1 MVMKCFADPG
11 SECSC
16 PMADRTGKTMREV
29 SVLVPLG
36 AVCLPAKQGKQKLS
50 IYSSCAHHQTSSRQ
64 RYTCHLKNHRVPV
77 FEGQKNPTN
86 DQPVIKHLG
95 PGSIGMIDGR

>member
-29 SVLVPLG
+29 SVLIPLG
-36 AVCLPAKQGKQKLS
+36 AVCLPAKKGKQKLS

-64 RYTCHLKNHRVPV
+64 STPAILRITESQFLRDKKILPMTS
-77 FEGQKNPTN
+77 QS
-86 DQPVIKHLG
+86 Q
-95 PGSIGMIDGR
+95 SI